1 MIVLTISRA
10 DGSTYWVEHFNT
22 IADANRWIAEEQTRP
37 YWDATW
43 TYTILDNT
51 VPPVSV
57 I

>member
-1 MIVLTISRA
+1 MIVLTILKA

-22 IADANRWIAEEQTRP
+22 MADANRWIAEEQTRP

-43 TYTILDNT
+43 TYTIVDNT